1 MQSLTSD
8 NSGFSKLKSIMFL
21 ALSCNYTTMFGCI
34 IVGILLQ
41 RNEWTPDLWQTILW
55 VVCLMPFF
63 MGDAVNNYVLGRIR
77 LEQQNDWDDIQI
89 TTECKSR
96 LTKFYFFFRGISL
109 ASSYAAAGGLL
120 YLIGHKTSL
129 PHWLD
134 ITIITLFCLNI
145 IASLTTIITGIEPA
159 LKAKKPN
166 AHRISHRAISICVIG
181 ICWYLFYRRIANIP
195 LEKLSTLING
205 IIYFVLCGFMNPLP
219 TKNSLIASILKDS
232 IATMPQE
239 ASNMRTRIGRA
250 DPNDTIIETE
260 AEKVAIS
267 ETQVIE
273 ENRDE

>member
-109 ASSYAAAGGLL
+109 VSSYAAAGGLL

-129 PHWLD
+129 PQWLD
-134 ITIITLFCLNI
+134 ITIITNFSERSAGNKCRKFIN
-145 IASLTTIITGIEPA
+145 
-159 LKAKKPN
+159 
-166 AHRISHRAISICVIG
+166 RI
-181 ICWYLFYRRIANIP
+181 
-195 LEKLSTLING
+195 
-205 IIYFVLCGFMNPLP
+205 
-219 TKNSLIASILKDS
+219 
-232 IATMPQE
+232 
-239 ASNMRTRIGRA
+239 
-250 DPNDTIIETE
+250 
-260 AEKVAIS
+260 
-267 ETQVIE
+267 
-273 ENRDE
+273 